1 MTKNNNVNNV
11 DKPIFE
17 QTIYDPITHR
27 PVFKIV
33 IRKKGLAHVSL
44 ELFDGI
50 KIRVVVVDAL
60 QNRSGWYMMKNN
72 FSDNKMRAE
81 MTISKILGACQVKC
95 PTKAVGDIIIVLLGH
110 VIKLKTRLAV
120 VRNNSNLSVVQA
132 IYLNG
137 EDEPLW
143 IADDDEMSEE
153 KEEEINVDGGLEP
166 VTTNRK
172 KRKPRKRAA
181 ASASSSSS
189 AETMIED
196 QEPKSGTKRKT
207 SEKTKPRKKKVVAA
221 SSSGDDTGSIQ
232 SYNSQTLSGN
242 SLSPLVPNII
252 TPPSVNPMQNFV
264 PMTPSASTPLTFNTV
279 MQNFI
284 PTTPLMD
291 PRIPNSTYPTA
302 MSQMAASSAPPSPN
316 SFPNLIS
323 SPQRLF
329 EECITDLLAYDP
341 NQQDE
346 SSNGNFPLN
355 SDFDFL
361 FEQDDS
367 NSNSREQNDY
377 F

>member
-1 MTKNNNVNNV
+1 MTKNNNV

-110 VIKLKTRLAV
+110 VIKLKTRLV
-120 VRNNSNLSVVQA
+120 VVKNNSNLSVVQA

-143 IADDDEMSEE
+143 IPDDDEMSEE

-172 KRKPRKRAA
+172 KRKPRKRAS

-196 QEPKSGTKRKT
+196 QESKSGTKRKT
-207 SEKTKPRKKKVVAA
+207 SEKTKPRKKKLVAA

-232 SYNSQTLSGN
+232 TYYSQTLSGN
-242 SLSPLVPNII
+242 SLSPPVPNII

-264 PMTPSASTPLTFNTV
+264 PMTSSAPLTFNTV
-279 MQNFI
+279 QNFI

-316 SFPNLIS
+316 SFPNS
-323 SPQRLF
+323 
-329 EECITDLLAYDP
+329 
-341 NQQDE
+341 
-346 SSNGNFPLN
+346 LN

-367 NSNSREQNDY
+367 YSNSREQNDY